1 MTTTRKAIGYV
12 RVSTAAQVADGDGLA
27 IQRAKIEGWTKYEGI
42 ELLSIDEDAGLSG
55 STTDRPGLR
64 RALRAALELGSD
76 AVLVCYRIDRIGRS
90 AIDVQEILAVLLDA
104 GVRVVSLADGVD
116 SGSGMGAMVLSIL
129 TNTLATLSEAEKTA
143 ICSRLLD
150 GRRRA
155 DAENRPYGRE
165 PRYGRRVVAGE
176 ARLVASDSELR
187 AMERIRLL
195 RAQGISVRAIC
206 ALLDAEGVKPRRAA
220 RWSPAVVH
228 RIATGTRSAPKKKPT
243 PRLARLRAELLA
255 DCGSPSLQAAR

>member
-1 MTTTRKAIGYV
+1 MTTTRRAIGYV

-27 IQRAKIEGWTKYEGI
+27 IQRTKIEAWTKYEGI
-42 ELLSIDEDAGLSG
+42 ELLSVEEDAGLSG

-76 AVLVCYRIDRIGRS
+76 AVLVCYRIDRIGRT

-165 PRYGRRVVAGE
+165 PRYGRRVLATE
-176 ARLVASDSELR
+176 DRLVPADDELV
-187 AMERIRLL
+187 AIDRIRQLH
-195 RAQGISVRAIC
+195 AEGHSVRRIC
-206 ALLDAEGVKPRRAA
+206 ALLDAEGMKPRRSA

-228 RIATGTRSAPKKKPT
+228 RIATGKRTPPKKKPT
-243 PRLARLRAELLA
+243 PRLARFRAELLG
-255 DCGSPSLQAAR
+255 DGDAAGAAPPY